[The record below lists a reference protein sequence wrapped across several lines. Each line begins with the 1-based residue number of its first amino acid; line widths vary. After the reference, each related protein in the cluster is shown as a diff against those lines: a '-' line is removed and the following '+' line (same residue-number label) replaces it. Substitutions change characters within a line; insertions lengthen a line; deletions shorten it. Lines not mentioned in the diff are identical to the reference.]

1 MILLNAIK
9 QQLNQEPIHLHLYGN
24 GPMESEIKK
33 VIAQNDLQET
43 CIVHG
48 FCSNISQILNQYQI
62 LILPSKTESC
72 SYTLLEGMAN
82 HVFLIASDCP
92 GNREMIVDQITGALF
107 HCDDSAQLAQSVRY
121 WFSHTP
127 ERNAVAENA
136 YNRAR
141 QYYSTKQMG
150 DRFIELYQCVL
161 NK

>member
-1 MILLNAIK
+1 MVPYVTLRLR
-9 QQLNQEPIHLHLYGN
+9 LFPHLRW
-24 GPMESEIKK
+24 
-33 VIAQNDLQET
+33 
-43 CIVHG
+43 G
-48 FCSNISQILNQYQI
+48 F
-62 LILPSKTESC
+62 
-72 SYTLLEGMAN
+72 AN
-82 HVFLIASDCP
+82 YS
-92 GNREMIVDQITGALF
+92 ITGALF